1 MRTGM
6 KLLYVFSQGLA
17 ASHNFPSYISHS
29 RRVGCKKSFLTVS
42 RICQRILKTRNG
54 PLGQELSRLHRKP
67 TKRVKSS
74 SELSWKP
81 YFWHHYQ
88 QCCDSDLS
96 TWSFCDETSVL
107 WKAAMSQF
115 VSLPTAK
122 TNLHNF
128 CNFLNEF
135 LRVLLVLSYNI
146 MERITQGGVL
156 KLREAWK
163 CQM

>member
-1 MRTGM
+1 MAVPQFYHYQLNYQQWMRTGM

-54 PLGQELSRLHRKP
+54 PLGQELSRLHKKP

-81 YFWHHYQ
+81 YFWRHYQ

-96 TWSFCDETSVL
+96 TWSFCDETIV
-107 WKAAMSQF
+107 
-115 VSLPTAK
+115 K

-146 MERITQGGVL
+146 MEPS
-156 KLREAWK
+156 KWESHWEEF
-163 CQM
+163 